1 MAGLFN
7 DLMTEILTNVSLT
20 LAELSPYKSI
30 RKKVQQVETLALNGK
45 DIAGQLLTYSGRCE
59 CILLPTNLNDVV
71 EDMKHLSWILQQ
83 GTKLKYELNDDI
95 PMIEADGRKIRKVIV
110 NLVTNATDAL
120 TDRQEGEGGEGVVRL
135 TTGLARSTLD
145 SAALGEM
152 RMPTSMGKGDFVQLE
167 VSDNGCG
174 MDELT
179 KEKMFDPFFTTKSGG
194 RGLGLSEVQGIVS
207 AHRGVIHV
215 ESEPGIGTTVRV
227 TFPAL
232 A

>member
-20 LAELSPYKSI
+20 LAELSPYKSV
-30 RKKVQQVETLALNGK
+30 RKKVQQIETLALNGK
-45 DIAGQLLTYSGRCE
+45 DIAGQLHTYSGRCE
-59 CILLPTNLNDVV
+59 CVLLPTNLNDIV
-71 EDMKHLSWILQQ
+71 EDMKHLSWILKR
-83 GTKLKYELNDDI
+83 GTKLKFDLNDDI
-95 PMIEADGRKIRKVIV
+95 PLVEADGRKIRKVIV
-110 NLVTNATDAL
+110 NLVINATDAIR
-120 TDRQEGEGGEGVVRL
+120 DEGLEGIVRL
-135 TTGLARSTLD
+135 TTGLARAAIDST
-145 SAALGEM
+145 ALGGM
-152 RMPTSMGKGDFVQLE
+152 PMPTSIEEGDVVQLE

-179 KEKMFDPFFTTKSGG
+179 KEKMFDPFFTTKTGG

-207 AHRGVIHV
+207 AHRGAIHV
-215 ESEPGIGTTVRV
+215 DSEPGIGTTVRV